1 MKKNIIISICVLFV
15 VLFLL
20 IVFINDKR
28 NLTTP
33 EKVIKDVF
41 LNITKVIDV
50 PVNYV
55 KSKINEMEIKND
67 IYNKYDKLKDKLKN
81 YELLEQKYNE
91 TNKELNDLK
100 NNLNIKDSLIDYE
113 IIDSFVI
120 NRDVGYFYDTLTIN
134 KGSNDKIEEGM
145 AVINNKG
152 LIGKIIKT
160 TYTTSTVKLLTGIN
174 KNNRISVKIKVNDD
188 YLYGILSEYK
198 DGYFI
203 IEGISDNRNIPK
215 DSVVTT
221 TGLDNKFASGIEIG
235 YVEKTVTDNFEISR
249 RVYIKSFVNFGNVNY
264 VMVLKR

>member
-198 DGYFI
+198 NGYFI